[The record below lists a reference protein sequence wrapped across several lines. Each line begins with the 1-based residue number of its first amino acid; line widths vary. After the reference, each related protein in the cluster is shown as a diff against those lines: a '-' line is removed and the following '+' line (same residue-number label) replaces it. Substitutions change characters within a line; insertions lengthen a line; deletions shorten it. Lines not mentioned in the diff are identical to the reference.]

1 MMYMKNKKVY
11 IGISIVTVLVIC
23 IVASIFYIKANNK
36 DVKYADFSKDIS
48 NEDTKEAMEISEEK
62 DEAKEITDDETKSEE
77 VEKKQEEKVLSFSSC
92 NWLTISR
99 SL

>member
-1 MMYMKNKKVY
+1 MKNKKVY

-48 NEDTKEAMEISEEK
+48 NEDTKEANRICNDCSH
-62 DEAKEITDDETKSEE
+62 DDGHSNDCT
-77 VEKKQEEKVLSFSSC
+77 C
-92 NWLTISR
+92 R
-99 SL
+99 SVAAEFKRLVVAGG